1 MLKHTLKERIF
12 TVLLAGV
19 MTASVITSGC
29 GMFNKESDSDKTS
42 SSSTASQSDSDQSRV
57 LDDDLVVKSENFSL
71 SKNMVAYLFNHY
83 YTSNLTY
90 AEYYQGFDAS
100 KSPKDQYYDEENGV
114 TWYDYYMSLTKQYLT
129 QLLVHCEAAKAEN
142 MKLDEKD
149 NKDVATTID
158 SIKKS
163 AEDNN
168 QTLEEYIKKNFG
180 EGVTEESIKEYL
192 EMTALAS
199 KYYEKIYNSYQY
211 TDEDYEKYYS
221 EHKTDYQFADF
232 LRFTFSFASAPD
244 SSADSSTDSSQEVSV
259 DKDLKDKAKAYAEDL
274 SKCKTAK
281 AFKDYIK
288 KYYELN
294 PSMVPSSDS
303 ETSTLSVEDII
314 QQQVDSAETE
324 KYAYEVTSEAG
335 KWIFDASREPLDT
348 HVFENENSYTVVMV
362 TKTAYRDESFYKNV
376 RHILITTAENDGSE
390 AKAKAKADEI
400 YDEWKKGD
408 ATEDSFAALAEKYSK
423 DPGSQTNGGLYTD
436 VSYGQMV
443 AEFNDWLFD
452 ANRKVG
458 DTGIVKTSYGFH
470 IMYFCGNGAQ
480 VWKQSVDTVMRK
492 DAYGEDYEKL
502 TAKYTVTFDDSYLNT
517 IEISEAIEESSEYSI
532 VESTDESAGEAS
544 QVSAAE
550 SKASEASQA
559 SAAESTEAASGN

>member
-244 SSADSSTDSSQEVSV
+244 SSADRRLMP
-259 DKDLKDKAKAYAEDL
+259 K
-274 SKCKTAK
+274 
-281 AFKDYIK
+281 
-288 KYYELN
+288 
-294 PSMVPSSDS
+294 
-303 ETSTLSVEDII
+303 
-314 QQQVDSAETE
+314 
-324 KYAYEVTSEAG
+324 
-335 KWIFDASREPLDT
+335 IF
-348 HVFENENSYTVVMV
+348 
-362 TKTAYRDESFYKNV
+362 
-376 RHILITTAENDGSE
+376 
-390 AKAKAKADEI
+390 
-400 YDEWKKGD
+400 
-408 ATEDSFAALAEKYSK
+408 
-423 DPGSQTNGGLYTD
+423 
-436 VSYGQMV
+436 
-443 AEFNDWLFD
+443 
-452 ANRKVG
+452 
-458 DTGIVKTSYGFH
+458 
-470 IMYFCGNGAQ
+470 
-480 VWKQSVDTVMRK
+480 QSVKQPKHLRTILKNIMSLTRQW
-492 DAYGEDYEKL
+492 YLHL
-502 TAKYTVTFDDSYLNT
+502 TAKQ
-517 IEISEAIEESSEYSI
+517 AP
-532 VESTDESAGEAS
+532 SALRILFNS
-544 QVSAAE
+544 RLILQ
-550 SKASEASQA
+550 KQK
-559 SAAESTEAASGN
+559 NMHMK